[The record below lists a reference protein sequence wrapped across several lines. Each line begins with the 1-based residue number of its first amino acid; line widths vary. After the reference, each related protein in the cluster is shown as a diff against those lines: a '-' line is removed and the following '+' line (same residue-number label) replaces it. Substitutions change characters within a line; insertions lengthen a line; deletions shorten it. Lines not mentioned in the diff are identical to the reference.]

1 VKEQAR
7 RDSLTGAYNHGHLL
21 YMLNEEVIRGRE
33 QGSPVSLIMLDI
45 DYFKQYNDRH
55 GHVIGD
61 EVLRLLVKAIQ
72 EHVKK
77 TDIVGRWG
85 GEEFSIGLP
94 GATTDQ
100 AYLVAKRVRETL
112 AVVDLRD
119 KNGQSIPNPTVS
131 QGIATFPK
139 HAHNTDQLVDVADI
153 ALYQAKHLGR
163 DQVVIAE

>member
-1 VKEQAR
+1 
-7 RDSLTGAYNHGHLL
+7 
-21 YMLNEEVIRGRE
+21 
-33 QGSPVSLIMLDI
+33 MLDI

-72 EHVKK
+72 AHVKK

-100 AYLVAKRVRETL
+100 AYMVAKRVRETL
-112 AVVDLRD
+112 AAVDLRD
-119 KNGQSIPNPTVS
+119 KNGQPIPNPTVS
-131 QGIATFPK
+131 QGIATFPN
-139 HAHNTDQLVDVADI
+139 HAQNTDQLVDVADI